1 MQLMIP
7 FEFTCSLRI
16 PSPSAS
22 GSHASPFPSLSASS
36 CPEFGTVTQLSW
48 LWKHMIQL
56 FLRQTNYISRA
67 SQYRL
72 HCCHSYLSAIGVSAA
87 KLLVGVAIDVCVFS
101 AEKTISSPPNA
112 TLKHT
117 NVAFTTKHD
126 TFGPCSA
133 IYVRLC
139 TWQVMV
145 PSLSSVHWALGSQGL
160 CSRFPQLFSGL
171 QPRIWSPVKPV
182 LHLPHW
188 YDPCIQENGHLID
201 SICFLIN
208 I

>member
-1 MQLMIP
+1 MIP
-7 FEFTCSLRI
+7 FVFTCSLKI

-22 GSHASPFPSLSASS
+22 GSHASPFPSPSASS

-48 LWKHMIQL
+48 LWKHKMIQL
-56 FLRQTNYISRA
+56 FLRQTNYISRE

-72 HCCHSYLSAIGVSAA
+72 YRCHGYLSASGVSAA
-87 KLLVGVAIDVCVFS
+87 KLLVRVAVDVCVSS

-112 TLKHT
+112 ALKHT
-117 NVAFTTKHD
+117 NEAFTIKHN
-126 TFGPCSA
+126 TFGACMCDVCDVCDT
-133 IYVRLC
+133 YVRSC

-145 PSLSSVHWALGSQGL
+145 PSLSSMHWALGSQGL
-160 CSRFPQLFSGL
+160 CRRFPQLFSGL

-188 YDPCIQENGHLID
+188 YDPYMQENTETKY
-201 SICFLIN
+201 
-208 I
+208 